1 MFIIIFAKEDPSKM
15 SDTFLPRNERLLSSC
30 LPVQVMA
37 KRINPKYLKNTM
49 VGKDQPY
56 KNSCSVIS
64 YGIVNEQEIWSC
76 PKTVVI

>member
-1 MFIIIFAKEDPSKM
+1 MFIITFAKEAPSKM
-15 SDTFLPRNERLLSSC
+15 SDTFLPRSERLE
-30 LPVQVMA
+30 
-37 KRINPKYLKNTM
+37 
-49 VGKDQPY
+49 KDQPY